1 METRAKSRLRIFEQ
15 NFQQQIIENIID
27 KCIETFPPNILK
39 RIKQE
44 PPEEPLLHPDEI
56 QCDPVIEEIIR
67 NKKIKVECED

>member
-1 METRAKSRLRIFEQ
+1 METRLRAKLRRIDQEI
-15 NFQQQIIENIID
+15 QQIEKINEIID
-27 KCIETFPPNILK
+27 YCFPAHK

>member
-1 METRAKSRLRIFEQ
+1 METRSKAKLRRIDQEI
-15 NFQQQIIENIID
+15 QQIQKIIEIID
-27 KCIETFPPNILK
+27 YCFPDQK
-39 RIKQE
+39 KIKQE